1 MSSILKILV
10 DIQCLVYCDF
20 ELVGEAF
27 PNSIFK
33 MELRKGTYI
42 IEFKIDGI
50 VIVSKEYIMK
60 SDNEEDLLRINLS
73 IALSKYKREQ
83 ECLEIAN
90 INADIEYEDGDWW
103 IVNKDNG
110 CGIRLLYNLAD
121 HSYSNRNSFDMVGLR
136 SVNIGGE
143 RVDYWGY
150 SAIEGGKWG
159 CINKQG
165 EMQIPTIYD
174 KSIYFYNDKV
184 ANAFLDGKG
193 VLIDKYGEQVY
204 NDLYDS
210 LKGDF
215 FQNQIVCKNGKFGVI
230 DTNGKYIIPVIYDN
244 LERID
249 GNNTRF
255 IIKVS
260 NV

>member
-1 MSSILKILV
+1 MTFQRENCMSSILKILV

-20 ELVGEAF
+20 EEVGEAF

-90 INADIEYEDGDWW
+90 INADIEYKDGDWW

-121 HSYSNRNSFDMVGLR
+121 H
-136 SVNIGGE
+136 
-143 RVDYWGY
+143 
-150 SAIEGGKWG
+150 
-159 CINKQG
+159 
-165 EMQIPTIYD
+165 
-174 KSIYFYNDKV
+174 
-184 ANAFLDGKG
+184 
-193 VLIDKYGEQVY
+193 
-204 NDLYDS
+204 
-210 LKGDF
+210 
-215 FQNQIVCKNGKFGVI
+215 
-230 DTNGKYIIPVIYDN
+230 
-244 LERID
+244 
-249 GNNTRF
+249 
-255 IIKVS
+255 
-260 NV
+260 